1 MKILGL
7 DSSGLVASVAL
18 VEDDQL
24 VAEYTTNYKKTHSQ
38 TLLPMLDEITRMV
51 ELDLYTIGRDRGGC
65 GPRIFYRASHRFGD
79 CERTGTGTGSSYCA
93 GTYGGG
99 ACLSALGQ
107 QGSGLS
113 RHGCPERP
121 GLHRHLPHDGPGA
134 WRRFFPS
141 APLLWRNF
149 WKRSMSLARV

>member
-51 ELDLYTIGRDRGGC
+51 ELDLHTIDA
-65 GPRIFYRASHRFGD
+65 IAV
-79 CERTGTGTGSSYCA
+79 A
-93 GTYGGG
+93 
-99 ACLSALGQ
+99 A
-107 QGSGLS
+107 
-113 RHGCPERP
+113 
-121 GLHRHLPHDGPGA
+121 GPGSFTGLRIGSA
-134 WRRFFPS
+134 TAKGLGLALDLPIVPVPTVEALAYQLWGSRDLVCPVMDARRGQAYTGIYRMTDQGLETLLPS
-141 APLLWRNF
+141 APSRWRNF
-149 WKRSMSLARV
+149 WKRSMNWERV